1 MEIEKNSRNFLDSA
15 EAERRK
21 RPLLHSDLIF
31 GFPVS
36 RVRKANYNRAS
47 VTMVGIVR
55 QSFVPEIGPEKGGL
69 RFHVAP
75 KFAVGILLFLWP
87 IFTLFPCKFN
97 FIYLDD
103 DILITNNF

>member
-21 RPLLHSDLIF
+21 RPLSLRLHSGLIF

-47 VTMVGIVR
+47 VTMVYYIDF
-55 QSFVPEIGPEKGGL
+55 SFNYIACVYSNFRDIQYIL
-69 RFHVAP
+69 RN
-75 KFAVGILLFLWP
+75 
-87 IFTLFPCKFN
+87 TFPQNQCYSKKRY
-97 FIYLDD
+97 IYK
-103 DILITNNF
+103 

>member
-47 VTMVGIVR
+47 VTMVYYIDF
-55 QSFVPEIGPEKGGL
+55 SFNYMACVYSNFRDVQYMYFTENIS
-69 RFHVAP
+69 P
-75 KFAVGILLFLWP
+75 KSMLF
-87 IFTLFPCKFN
+87 
-97 FIYLDD
+97 
-103 DILITNNF
+103 